1 MLSDWRPLVKR
12 RRRYYSL
19 TAQQQAAVDAV
30 EQSLASEDMR
40 WRFRLRVAGRI
51 QLAGSHFIIDARLS
65 AIMAN
70 TLAEVA
76 T

>member
-1 MLSDWRPLVKR
+1 MSRAKRSMLSDWRPLVKR

-51 QLAGSHFIIDARLS
+51 
-65 AIMAN
+65 
-70 TLAEVA
+70 
-76 T
+76 